1 MNTDN
6 NNHINLEV
14 AIPSSSLVNDKTLRD
29 KTLKISKF
37 ARSFSIFGVRTVYI
51 YQDNYLNH
59 NKKSKT
65 PEKNRYKF
73 KIFTDE
79 SSFLKLILEYLDTPQ
94 YLRKLLYPMSPEL
107 KYAGLLEPLNSPH
120 HMERIKIDAI
130 KEGDLRIGVV
140 RNYQDNSKIFKKIS
154 KYGIVNNQSSKSKP
168 SIHQNITN
176 RPNSQFVD
184 VGLDHLIPF
193 IGKSHVGKKLTVKFF
208 GRFPNI
214 IAQEASEKD
223 LKKKYWGYQVYVCNS
238 LYDFLKKQI
247 NKKCI
252 LLTSR
257 EGKNLK
263 EVESDFKKLLN
274 YYNNNLLVVY
284 GSPKKDLNEICTNIS
299 KVVDINS
306 GMYLNLFSEQHT
318 KTIRLEEAILGSL
331 SILNYILKP

>member
-1 MNTDN
+1 MNKDN
-6 NNHINLEV
+6 NNPINLEV

-29 KTLKISKF
+29 KTLKISRF
-37 ARSFSIFGVRTVYI
+37 ARAFSIFGVRNVYI
-51 YQDNYLNH
+51 YKDNYLNH
-59 NKKSKT
+59 YKKSKI
-65 PEKNRYKF
+65 PEKNRHKF

-107 KYAGLLEPLNSPH
+107 KYTGLLEPLNSPH
-120 HMERIKIDAI
+120 HMEKIKIDAI

-140 RNYQDNSKIFKKIS
+140 RNYQDNSTIFKIS
-154 KYGIVNNQSSKSKP
+154 KYGIVNNQRSKSTP
-168 SIHQNITN
+168 SIHQNISN
-176 RPNSQFVD
+176 RPNSQLVD

-193 IGKSHVGKKLTVKFF
+193 IGKSQMGQKLTVKFF

-214 IAQEASEKD
+214 VAQEATEKD
-223 LKKKYWGYQVYVCNS
+223 LKKKYWGYQVYVCES
-238 LYDFLKKQI
+238 LYYFLKRQI

-274 YYNNNLLVVY
+274 YYNNNLLIVY

-299 KVVDINS
+299 KIVDINS
-306 GMYLNLFSEQHT
+306 GMYLNLFSEQRT

-331 SILNYILKP
+331 SILNYILKR